1 MVMTNLLNG
10 TITLN
15 STLSNFSFLG
25 NNLEPIYRSS
35 KLPFFENGLK
45 PIYQSPKVSFFDNNL
60 EPIYQNSKISFFEKI
75 KTEDNWAI
83 VEKQNFARLLMNR
96 EKYLDSL
103 SSLNKN
109 WINGKSEIPSQASL
123 SVGKR
128 FLLDLTRLIFNKRNL
143 PIPKIIIGP
152 IPSGGICFELHIN
165 ENNAMYVSI
174 FNEGTIDIDLKY
186 YDYYYSIT
194 ESMDANKIIYQ
205 YRLINELPTE

>member
-1 MVMTNLLNG
+1 MVMINSYNG
-10 TITLN
+10 IISQN
-15 STLSNFSFLG
+15 STLSNFSFFED
-25 NNLEPIYRSS
+25 NLRPIYQNS
-35 KLPFFENGLK
+35 KISFFEDNLK
-45 PIYQSPKVSFFDNNL
+45 PIYQNPKISFFEDNL

-83 VEKQNFARLLMNR
+83 VEKQNFALLLMNR
-96 EKYLDSL
+96 KKYLDSL
-103 SSLNKN
+103 SSLNNN
-109 WINGKSEIPSQASL
+109 WINGKSEIPSQISL

-128 FLLDLTRLIFNKRNL
+128 FLSDLTRLILNKRNL